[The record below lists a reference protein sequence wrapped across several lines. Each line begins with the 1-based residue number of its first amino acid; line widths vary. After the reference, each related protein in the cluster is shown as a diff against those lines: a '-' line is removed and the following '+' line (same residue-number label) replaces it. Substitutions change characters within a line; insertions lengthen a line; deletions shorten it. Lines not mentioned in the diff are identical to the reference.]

1 MMNENSNNS
10 DKQQLTASGSDGL
23 FDRVVTILDRAKTQ
37 AVYSVNSAMVIAYWL
52 IGREIVQAIQGGD
65 ERAEYGKQIIKD
77 LSARLNKIYGKGF
90 STSTLWYFR
99 QFYVV
104 YSNRE
109 PRILHKACGESDSAE
124 KVHKH

>member
-1 MMNENSNNS
+1 MNENSNNS

-104 YSNRE
+104 YCFLN
-109 PRILHKACGESDSAE
+109 IG
-124 KVHKH
+124 